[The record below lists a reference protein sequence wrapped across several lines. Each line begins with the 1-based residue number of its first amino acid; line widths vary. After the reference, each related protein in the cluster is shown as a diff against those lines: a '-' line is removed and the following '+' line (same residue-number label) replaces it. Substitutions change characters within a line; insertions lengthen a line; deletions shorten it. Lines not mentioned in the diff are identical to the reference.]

1 LTSSFKESHY
11 NQISLVT
18 AVFKR
23 VHLVGLG
30 EERKADDVFQRKF
43 LPTMLYTIA
52 GFVMHCRTVPWS
64 FFIEMLFQWC
74 ILFV

>member
-1 LTSSFKESHY
+1 MMTTVKMMYLRLS
-11 NQISLVT
+11 
-18 AVFKR
+18 
-23 VHLVGLG
+23 
-30 EERKADDVFQRKF
+30 KAKF
-43 LPTMLYTIA
+43 LSTMLYTIA